1 MAASPHTDPTEV
13 ALSASNGSQ
22 IDTVRLAALLSR
34 LEVHQG
40 GVCAVAGCS
49 HEHAPGDG
57 HDVGLAAPA
66 MAA

>member
-1 MAASPHTDPTEV
+1 MSPNE
-13 ALSASNGSQ
+13 GSQ

-49 HEHAPGDG
+49 HEHASGDG